1 MEYKE
6 NIEIKD
12 EDEREMLGLDLEDEQ
27 IENLLEPKKIKTPPP
42 MLSQEDVLL
51 KDMSGIN
58 MNDEEISVEIYK
70 EKHWFHLC
78 FPSGWKTFI
87 DIPTTANLKSIHLT
101 LNDYIIWK
109 VIYNLRKV
117 SIEINMKRYKIS
129 RRISRLLKQ
138 KEIKIIFNK
147 DMYKSPCPYVK
158 NETSRVGNLI
168 LHCSELC

>member
-58 MNDEEISVEIYK
+58 MNDGEINIEIHK
-70 EKHWFHLC
+70 EKHWFYLY
-78 FPSGWKTFI
+78 SSLGWKTFI
-87 DIPTTANLKSIHLT
+87 DIPTPAKLKSVHLT
-101 LNDYIIWK
+101 LNDYI
-109 VIYNLRKV
+109 L
-117 SIEINMKRYKIS
+117 
-129 RRISRLLKQ
+129 
-138 KEIKIIFNK
+138 
-147 DMYKSPCPYVK
+147 
-158 NETSRVGNLI
+158 
-168 LHCSELC
+168 